1 MDGRDYFF
9 LEEADFE
16 SRIARDELF
25 EHARVH
31 TRWYGTL
38 KSYVYEN
45 LRRGIDVIM
54 DIDVQGA
61 EQVRA
66 CQDELVRRCLTD
78 IFILP
83 PSVEELRARL
93 AGRATEDAAT
103 FDLRMKNAVAEMA
116 HWPEYQY
123 TLVSDTRES
132 DEARFRAL
140 LDSERL
146 RSSLRD

>member
-66 CQDELVRRCLTD
+66 CQDERDR
-78 IFILP
+78 P
-83 PSVEELRARL
+83 PSARTG
-93 AGRATEDAAT
+93 AMRNGR
-103 FDLRMKNAVAEMA
+103 
-116 HWPEYQY
+116 
-123 TLVSDTRES
+123 
-132 DEARFRAL
+132 
-140 LDSERL
+140 
-146 RSSLRD
+146 